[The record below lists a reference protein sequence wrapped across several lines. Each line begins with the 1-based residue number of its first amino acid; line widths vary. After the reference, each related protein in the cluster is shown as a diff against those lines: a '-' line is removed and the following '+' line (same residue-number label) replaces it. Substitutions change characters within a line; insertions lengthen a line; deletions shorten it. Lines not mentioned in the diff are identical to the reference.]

1 MATTHLYWHPA
12 LSQLKLY
19 QSMMLMRGIQAVREK
34 YGMDLPLFVTM
45 DSNSQPY
52 SVVYDYYRY
61 L

>member
-1 MATTHLYWHPA
+1 
-12 LSQLKLY
+12 
-19 QSMMLMRGIQAVREK
+19 MMLMRGIQAVREK